1 VAFNGSTLVL
11 ILTALLNTQ
20 NLSLLSQYWSLILYL
35 ISFILCSVLEL
46 TIALLSFVPHI
57 TPLWIKAKGEPER
70 GMIFFFYGDIAKY
83 DKNNGMM
90 LYLQKLSQS
99 ISSEE
104 EKEVTQMEKFYA
116 HQIIV
121 NSQIAVRKYN
131 FFNAAL

>member
-1 VAFNGSTLVL
+1 
-11 ILTALLNTQ
+11 
-20 NLSLLSQYWSLILYL
+20 
-35 ISFILCSVLEL
+35 
-46 TIALLSFVPHI
+46 
-57 TPLWIKAKGEPER
+57 
-70 GMIFFFYGDIAKY
+70 
-83 DKNNGMM
+83 MM